1 MVLQGSISIEKYVL
15 ERDDENSVERLEI
28 LDGFIH
34 MLPNVTAPTWEEKL
48 MNNAV
53 DMLQD
58 MVENIPVYKLK
69 CRPDLDAVKVLK
81 TEIDKI

>member
-1 MVLQGSISIEKYVL
+1 
-15 ERDDENSVERLEI
+15 
-28 LDGFIH
+28 

-81 TEIDKI
+81 TEIDKL